1 MRGAWGVLAG
11 GAVLLA
17 SPRLAGQEAY
27 RFAKVAA
34 VAADSIS
41 IDVGSAEGL
50 RQWTRVEVVRGARA
64 VAILRVLV
72 LADHQATCTIT
83 SRPVPLRI
91 GDYVR
96 FMSSSAP
103 IARVA
108 VTPAP
113 PVPGPPAATP
123 PPVAT
128 RRDTSRAPARAPADT
143 VVRPATRIVTPVPG
157 RLTNGGLAAA
167 SPPPVASRD
176 TVRPAPKPGPVPPV
190 AARDTA
196 RPAPKPAPPS
206 SPTPA
211 VVVRPV
217 DTTAVASRRAPA
229 PTVQAAP
236 SVPKPAPVAGA
247 GVPAVASAPSPT
259 GPVRWAR
266 VSFVTTSTAYVS
278 AGKGDG
284 LADSSRID
292 VFRHGRAVALLKV
305 SFLSTHQA
313 ACQIVSVT
321 DSVVVGDS
329 ARYISVAP
337 PAVASRT
344 TPAAQRQVASR
355 TSRGSSSG
363 RLRGRLGLYYLTVI
377 QRDTFGG
384 QFSQPSGDVRLFGTG
399 LGGTPLGLVVDVRS
413 RRLVQA
419 FPGSPTTTVDQTR
432 VYQAAMYW
440 QAPGSPVRVTT
451 GRQYAPGITSVGLM
465 DGVATEVNGTTW
477 DFGVFGGLQPE
488 LINLGFSGDSIS
500 QFGGYVRRHSRTGAV
515 NHWSVIAGASG
526 SYVLSHANLGS
537 TNREYFYL
545 QTNYQTRHVSL
556 YAVQEVDYYRPWRR
570 VGGEKAVSFTSTF
583 ANAQYQVTPAFSL
596 TAGIDNRRSVRLY
609 RDVVNPLT
617 IFDDTFRQGI
627 WGGFSVRAARH
638 FRSTF
643 DVRTN
648 HDSASGT
655 ANTYTMA
662 LGVEQL
668 TPLGL
673 SLRSRS
679 TRYTTGGGST
689 TVGPR
694 KGWLNSV
701 SIGIEPFG
709 RGSVAV
715 TSGWRSERD
724 STASTLNIRWMSAD
738 MDFTLA
744 RSLFAIVSAYRET
757 GGIEAHDLI
766 YAGLNYRF

>member
-1 MRGAWGVLAG
+1 M
-11 GAVLLA
+11 
-17 SPRLAGQEAY
+17 
-27 RFAKVAA
+27 
-34 VAADSIS
+34 
-41 IDVGSAEGL
+41 
-50 RQWTRVEVVRGARA
+50 
-64 VAILRVLV
+64 
-72 LADHQATCTIT
+72 
-83 SRPVPLRI
+83 
-91 GDYVR
+91 
-96 FMSSSAP
+96 
-103 IARVA
+103 
-108 VTPAP
+108 
-113 PVPGPPAATP
+113 
-123 PPVAT
+123 
-128 RRDTSRAPARAPADT
+128 
-143 VVRPATRIVTPVPG
+143 
-157 RLTNGGLAAA
+157 
-167 SPPPVASRD
+167 
-176 TVRPAPKPGPVPPV
+176 PPV

-196 RPAPKPAPPS
+196 RPTPKPAPPS
-206 SPTPA
+206 VPPPA

-229 PTVQAAP
+229 TPVQAAP
-236 SVPKPAPVAGA
+236 PASKPTPVAGA
-247 GVPAVASAPSPT
+247 GGAGAPAPAPAPT

-266 VSFVTTSTAYVS
+266 VSFVTTSTAYVA
-278 AGKGDG
+278 AGKADG
-284 LADSSRID
+284 LADSSTVD
-292 VFRHGRAVALLKV
+292 VFRHGRAVAQLRV

-329 ARYISVAP
+329 ARYLSVAPP

-344 TPAAQRQVASR
+344 APAAQRQVAYGSTR
-355 TSRGSSSG
+355 GTSTG

-384 QFSQPSGDVRLFGTG
+384 QFSQPSGDVRLFGAG

-419 FPGSPTTTVDQTR
+419 FPGSPRTTVDQTR
-432 VYQAAMYW
+432 VYQAAVYW
-440 QAPGSPVRVTT
+440 QAPGSPVRITT

-465 DGVATEVNGTTW
+465 DGVAAEVNRTSW

-500 QFGGYVRRHSRTGAV
+500 QFGGYIRHHSRTSAV

-526 SYVLSHANLGS
+526 SYVMSHPNLGS

-545 QTNYQTRHVSL
+545 QSNYQTRHVSL

-627 WGGFSVRAARH
+627 WGGFSIQAARH

-655 ANTYTMA
+655 ANTYTLSMG
-662 LGVEQL
+662 LEQL
-668 TPLGL
+668 TSLGI
-673 SLRSRS
+673 SVRSRS

-694 KGWLNSV
+694 QGWLNSV
-701 SIGIEPFG
+701 SIGFEPFG

-724 STASTLNIRWMSAD
+724 TTASTLNIRWMSAD

>member
-1 MRGAWGVLAG
+1 MRRVWGVWAAG
-11 GAVLLA
+11 GALLA
-17 SPRLAGQEAY
+17 PPGLAGQGAY

-34 VAADSIS
+34 VAADSVS
-41 IDVGSAEGL
+41 IDVGSADGV

-64 VAILRVLV
+64 VAILKVLV
-72 LADHQATCTIT
+72 LADHQATCAIT
-83 SRPVPLRI
+83 SRPVPLRV

-108 VTPAP
+108 VAPAP
-113 PVPGPPAATP
+113 PVPGPPAAVA
-123 PPVAT
+123 PPVAA
-128 RRDTSRAPARAPADT
+128 RRDTSRAPGRAPADT
-143 VVRPATRIVTPVPG
+143 VVRPTTRIVTPAPG
-157 RLTNGGLAAA
+157 RLANGSLAVA
-167 SPPPVASRD
+167 SPPPGAPRD
-176 TVRPAPKPGPVPPV
+176 TVRPAPTPAPAPSV
-190 AARDTA
+190 AVRDTA
-196 RPAPKPAPPS
+196 RPASKPAPPS
-206 SPTPA
+206 APA
-211 VVVRPV
+211 PASKPAPAPA
-217 DTTAVASRRAPA
+217 AVARAPA
-229 PTVQAAP
+229 A
-236 SVPKPAPVAGA
+236 
-247 GVPAVASAPSPT
+247 ASAPPST

-266 VSFVTTSTAYVS
+266 VSFVTTSTAYVA
-278 AGKGDG
+278 AGKADG
-284 LADSSRID
+284 LGDSSRVD
-292 VFRHGRAVALLKV
+292 VFRHGRAVAQLRV

-329 ARYISVAP
+329 VRYVSVAPP

-344 TPAAQRQVASR
+344 APAAQRQVASR
-355 TSRGSSSG
+355 TSRGSSAG

-384 QFSQPSGDVRLFGTG
+384 QFSQPSGDVRVFGAG

-419 FPGSPTTTVDQTR
+419 FPGSPTTSVDQTR
-432 VYQAAMYW
+432 VYQAAVYW
-440 QAPGSPVRVTT
+440 QAAGSPVRVTT

-465 DGVATEVNGTTW
+465 DGVATEVNGSTW
-477 DFGVFGGLQPE
+477 DFGAFGGLQPE

-526 SYVLSHANLGS
+526 SYVMSHPNLGS

-545 QTNYQTRHVSL
+545 QTNYQTRHISL

-617 IFDDTFRQGI
+617 IFDDTFRQGV
-627 WGGFSVRAARH
+627 WGGFSIRAARH

-655 ANTYTMA
+655 ANTYTMS
-662 LGVEQL
+662 LGIERL
-668 TPLGL
+668 TALGL

-694 KGWLNSV
+694 QGWLNSV
-701 SIGIEPFG
+701 SIGFEPFG

-724 STASTLNIRWMSAD
+724 STAATLNIRWMSAD
-738 MDFTLA
+738 MDFTLM

>member
-1 MRGAWGVLAG
+1 MRHRIRGVLAVG
-11 GAVLLA
+11 GLLVA
-17 SPRLAGQEAY
+17 SSRLAGQDAY
-27 RFAKVAA
+27 RFAKVSA
-34 VAADSIS
+34 VSADSVS
-41 IDVGSAEGL
+41 IDVGSADGL

-64 VAILRVLV
+64 VAIMRVLV
-72 LADHQATCTIT
+72 LTDHQATCAIS
-83 SRPVPLRI
+83 SRPVPLRV

-96 FMSSSAP
+96 FMSAAAP
-103 IARVA
+103 VARVA

-113 PVPGPPAATP
+113 PVPGPPTAAA
-123 PPVAT
+123 PPVVA
-128 RRDTSRAPARAPADT
+128 RRDTSRAPGRAPADT
-143 VVRPATRIVTPVPG
+143 VVRPITRIVTPAPG
-157 RLTNGGLAAA
+157 RLANGGLAAA
-167 SPPPVASRD
+167 SPPPVAARD
-176 TVRPAPKPGPVPPV
+176 TVKPTPKPVPP
-190 AARDTA
+190 
-196 RPAPKPAPPS
+196 
-206 SPTPA
+206 PA
-211 VVVRPV
+211 VVARPV
-217 DTTAVASRRAPA
+217 DTSAVASRRAPA
-229 PTVQAAP
+229 PAVRAAP
-236 SVPKPAPVAGA
+236 PPPAPKPAPAAAAGA
-247 GVPAVASAPSPT
+247 PAVASAPL

-278 AGKGDG
+278 AGKADG
-284 LADSSRID
+284 LADSSRVD
-292 VFRHGRAVALLKV
+292 VFRHGRAVAQLKV

-337 PAVASRT
+337 PAVASPT
-344 TPAAQRQVASR
+344 TPTAQRQVASR
-355 TSRGSSSG
+355 SSRGSSTG

-384 QFSQPSGDVRLFGTG
+384 QFSQPSGDVRLFGAG
-399 LGGTPLGLVVDVRS
+399 LGGTPLGLMVDVRS

-432 VYQAAMYW
+432 VYQAAVYW

-500 QFGGYVRRHSRTGAV
+500 QFGGYVRRHSRTGAI

-526 SYVLSHANLGS
+526 SYLMSHPNLGS

-627 WGGFSVRAARH
+627 WGGFAVRAARH

-655 ANTYTMA
+655 ANTYTLSMG
-662 LGVEQL
+662 LEQL
-668 TPLGL
+668 TSLGL
-673 SLRSRS
+673 SFRSRS
-679 TRYTTGGGST
+679 TRYTTGGGVA

-694 KGWLNSV
+694 RGWLNSV

-738 MDFTLA
+738 MDFTLM